1 MAIQID
7 RGFEIDDLH
16 TDVAPAATNNSVL
29 IEIILIYIFL
39 PC

>member
-1 MAIQID
+1 MANQID
-7 RGFEIDDLH
+7 LGFEIDDLY